1 MPSTSVDQ
9 RPTQWVDIAVR
20 SADGRLQLVIE
31 VKNRAGADAAWAA
44 EMRRNLAMHSAGAE
58 APFFLLALPDHFYLW
73 HNVSPPQD
81 FVLPEY
87 DADPAPLLAPY
98 VGEGLQ
104 ALVGLSGAGL
114 QLAVSAWISG
124 LVSFGLDQDL
134 MPVHYQWLLDS
145 GLYDAIKGGTA
156 LVEAIL

>member
-1 MPSTSVDQ
+1 MPSTSVEQ
-9 RPTQWVDIAVR
+9 RPTQRVDIAVR

-44 EMRRNLAMHSAGAE
+44 ETRRNLALHPAIAA

-73 HNVSPPQD
+73 HNVSHPQD
-81 FVLPEY
+81 LVMPDY
-87 DADPAPLLAPY
+87 DVDPAPLLAPY
-98 VGEGLQ
+98 VGEGLHV
-104 ALVGLSGAGL
+104 LVGLSGAGL
-114 QLAVSAWISG
+114 RLAVSAWISG

-134 MPVHYQWLLDS
+134 MPLHYQWLLDS

-156 LVEAIL
+156 SVQALL